1 MHRLIE
7 SVCLFVQDY
16 QVDWEAIL
24 ARSPTPFIPSVSPW
38 LYPPAAKETPLHGPS
53 GQGLRADSIRAD
65 VELPGVSAPPG
76 GTSSDEEAD
85 ISIQNGDVQGV
96 LTSKP
101 RLSIVMKEQK

>member
-24 ARSPTPFIPSVSPW
+24 ARSPTPFIQSVSPW

-65 VELPGVSAPPG
+65 VELPGISAPPG

-85 ISIQNGDVQGV
+85 ISIQNGDVQGA
-96 LTSKP
+96 LKP
-101 RLSIVMKEQK
+101 RTKMSIGTKT